1 MLPDHQA
8 SFNPENP
15 MNGAVSLARTL
26 VAGGV
31 NVCFANPG
39 TSEMHFVA
47 ALDRVDD
54 IRCVLGLFEGVVT
67 GAADGYYRVLDRP
80 ASTLLHLG
88 PGLANG
94 LANLHNAKKAR
105 SGIVN
110 IVGEHATSHRH
121 IDAPLS
127 ADVEAIARPMSH
139 WVLTSQ
145 SAGRVGD
152 DAALAIEAAS
162 SHPGMIASLILPAD
176 VSWGP
181 SNHVGEPKSANPRR
195 KVDAQAISAA
205 AAALRDEGPVILLLG
220 ERALRGRAL
229 ELAGRIAA
237 KTGCRLLSEAN
248 NALLET
254 GAGRVDAPR
263 YSPNVDTALAAFQG
277 IKRIVLIG
285 SKTPAAFF
293 AYPERPGLLAPPD
306 CDILAT
312 ATAGD
317 DLEDALEGIASEL
330 GAISVAPRVS
340 ERVSLGAPTG
350 QITPNG
356 IDAVLA
362 CVVPDN
368 AIVVDESIST
378 GRTLYPQLRRG
389 RPHDQM
395 NSMGASLGYA
405 LPVAVGTAIAA
416 PSRKTIVLSGDGSAM
431 YTLQSLWTMAR
442 EGLDVTIVVFAN
454 RSYAILRSELT
465 RVGATAP
472 GKKAQ
477 DMLSLDRPALDWLS
491 LARGH
496 GVEAG
501 RATSLEEFHS
511 EMKRGLDCD
520 GPYLVEVVF

>member
-1 MLPDHQA
+1 
-8 SFNPENP
+8 
-15 MNGAVSLARTL
+15 V
-26 VAGGV
+26 
-31 NVCFANPG
+31 
-39 TSEMHFVA
+39 
-47 ALDRVDD
+47 
-54 IRCVLGLFEGVVT
+54 
-67 GAADGYYRVLDRP
+67 
-80 ASTLLHLG
+80 
-88 PGLANG
+88 
-94 LANLHNAKKAR
+94 ANLHNAKKAR

-127 ADVEAIARPMSH
+127 ADIEAIARPMSH
-139 WVLTSQ
+139 WVLTSR

-152 DAALAIEAAS
+152 DAAAAVEAAT

-176 VSWGP
+176 ISWGA
-181 SNHVGEPKSANPRR
+181 SNHVGQPKSPGPHR
-195 KVDAQAISAA
+195 KVDSQAISAA
-205 AAALRDEGPVILLLG
+205 ADALRDDGPVTLLLG
-220 ERALRGRAL
+220 GRALRGRAL
-229 ELAGRIAA
+229 ELAGRIAV

-248 NALLET
+248 NARLET

-263 YSPNVDTALAAFQG
+263 YSPNVDAALATFEG
-277 IKRIVLIG
+277 TKRIILIG
-285 SKTPAAFF
+285 AKEPAAFF
-293 AYPERPGLLAPPD
+293 AYPERPSLLAPPD
-306 CDILAT
+306 CEILAT

-317 DLEDALEGIASEL
+317 DLENALEGIATEL
-330 GAISVAPRVS
+330 GAIRTSPRVLECAS
-340 ERVSLGAPTG
+340 IGAPAG
-350 QITPNG
+350 PITPGG

-405 LPVAVGTAIAA
+405 MPVAIGTAIAA
-416 PSRKTIVLSGDGSAM
+416 PCRKTIVLSGDGSAM

-442 EGLDVTIVVFAN
+442 EGLDVTVVVFAN
-454 RSYAILRSELT
+454 RSYEILRSELT

-472 GKKAQ
+472 GKRAR

-511 EMKRGLDCD
+511 EMKRGLDSD

>member
-1 MLPDHQA
+1 
-8 SFNPENP
+8 
-15 MNGAVSLARTL
+15 
-26 VAGGV
+26 
-31 NVCFANPG
+31 
-39 TSEMHFVA
+39 
-47 ALDRVDD
+47 
-54 IRCVLGLFEGVVT
+54 
-67 GAADGYYRVLDRP
+67 
-80 ASTLLHLG
+80 
-88 PGLANG
+88 
-94 LANLHNAKKAR
+94 
-105 SGIVN
+105 
-110 IVGEHATSHRH
+110 
-121 IDAPLS
+121 
-127 ADVEAIARPMSH
+127 
-139 WVLTSQ
+139 
-145 SAGRVGD
+145 
-152 DAALAIEAAS
+152 
-162 SHPGMIASLILPAD
+162 LILPAD
-176 VSWGP
+176 ISWGP
-181 SNHVGEPKSANPRR
+181 SNHVGEPKSPGPRR
-195 KVDAQAISAA
+195 RVDSQAISAA
-205 AAALRDEGPVILLLG
+205 ADALRHEGPVTLLLG

-248 NALLET
+248 NARLET

-263 YSPNVDTALAAFQG
+263 YSPNVDAALAAFQG
-277 IKRIVLIG
+277 TKCIILIG
-285 SKTPAAFF
+285 AKEPAAFF
-293 AYPERPGLLAPPD
+293 AYPERPSFLAPPD
-306 CDILAT
+306 CEILAT

-317 DLEDALEGIASEL
+317 DLENTLEGIASEL
-330 GAISVAPRVS
+330 GAIATPPHVLECASTS
-340 ERVSLGAPTG
+340 APTG
-350 QITPNG
+350 PITPNG

-405 LPVAVGTAIAA
+405 LPVAIGTAIAA

-442 EGLDVTIVVFAN
+442 EGLNVTIVVFAN
-454 RSYAILRSELT
+454 RSYEILRSELT

-472 GKKAQ
+472 GKKAR

-501 RATSLEEFHS
+501 RAASLEEFHS

>member
-1 MLPDHQA
+1 
-8 SFNPENP
+8 
-15 MNGAVSLARTL
+15 
-26 VAGGV
+26 
-31 NVCFANPG
+31 
-39 TSEMHFVA
+39 
-47 ALDRVDD
+47 
-54 IRCVLGLFEGVVT
+54 
-67 GAADGYYRVLDRP
+67 
-80 ASTLLHLG
+80 
-88 PGLANG
+88 
-94 LANLHNAKKAR
+94 
-105 SGIVN
+105 
-110 IVGEHATSHRH
+110 
-121 IDAPLS
+121 
-127 ADVEAIARPMSH
+127 
-139 WVLTSQ
+139 
-145 SAGRVGD
+145 
-152 DAALAIEAAS
+152 
-162 SHPGMIASLILPAD
+162 
-176 VSWGP
+176 
-181 SNHVGEPKSANPRR
+181 
-195 KVDAQAISAA
+195 
-205 AAALRDEGPVILLLG
+205 
-220 ERALRGRAL
+220 
-229 ELAGRIAA
+229 
-237 KTGCRLLSEAN
+237 
-248 NALLET
+248 
-254 GAGRVDAPR
+254 
-263 YSPNVDTALAAFQG
+263 
-277 IKRIVLIG
+277 
-285 SKTPAAFF
+285 
-293 AYPERPGLLAPPD
+293 LAPPD

-454 RSYAILRSELT
+454 RSYAILRSELA
-465 RVGATAP
+465 RVGAAAP

-501 RATSLEEFHS
+501 RATSLEEFYF
-511 EMKRGLDCD
+511 EMKRGLDSD
-520 GPYLVEVVF
+520 GPYLVEVVL